1 MALSLEDLNFSN
13 LDYHNPGSFPLI
25 VKIAAIALLFL
36 LVLAIAGYV
45 VFGADGCTWDQK
57 EQKAQEVEKLK
68 TQFYDKAQRANNLEA
83 YEEQKRKLESML
95 RDQLNMLPNSNEIAQ
110 LLSDISKTA
119 TDNGLKLEKINW
131 APEIKKEM
139 YTEIPMDIVIVGDY
153 ARMGNFT
160 ADVANL
166 SRIVVIEK
174 FEIQH
179 YTNQTDELKMTMT
192 AKTYKYNEQE
202 HNANNKKRGGR

>member
-1 MALSLEDLNFSN
+1 MAMLEDYGN
-13 LDYHNPGSFPLI
+13 LDYHNPGSFPFV
-25 VKIAAIALLFL
+25 VKALCLVAVMA
-36 LVLAIAGYV
+36 LVLVVAAYAI
-45 VFGADGCTWDQK
+45 FGMDGCPNDQIA
-57 EQKAQEVEKLK
+57 QKQAEVEKLK
-68 TQFYDKAQRANNLEA
+68 AQFYEKAQRANNLEA

-131 APEIKKEM
+131 APEQRKEM

-174 FEIQH
+174 FDIQH
-179 YTNQTDELKMTMT
+179 YDNKSEDLKMTMT

-202 HNANNKKRGGR
+202 NKANDQKRGGR

>member
-1 MALSLEDLNFSN
+1 MAMLEDYGN
-13 LDYHNPGSFPLI
+13 LDYHNPGSFPFV
-25 VKIAAIALLFL
+25 VKALCLVAVMA
-36 LVLAIAGYV
+36 LVLVVAAYAI
-45 VFGADGCTWDQK
+45 FGMEGCPNDQIA
-57 EQKAQEVEKLK
+57 QKQAEVEKLK
-68 TQFYDKAQRANNLEA
+68 AQFYEKAQRANNLEA

-131 APEIKKEM
+131 APEQKKEM

-174 FEIQH
+174 FDIQH
-179 YTNQTDELKMTMT
+179 YDKSSDDLKMTMT

-202 HNANNKKRGGR
+202 NKANDKKRGGR

>member
-1 MALSLEDLNFSN
+1 MAMLEDYGN
-13 LDYHNPGSFPLI
+13 LDYHNPGSFPFV
-25 VKIAAIALLFL
+25 VKALCLVAVMA
-36 LVLAIAGYV
+36 LVLVVAAYAI
-45 VFGADGCTWDQK
+45 FGMDGCPNDQIA
-57 EQKAQEVEKLK
+57 QKQAEVEKLK
-68 TQFYDKAQRANNLEA
+68 AQFYEKALEA

-131 APEIKKEM
+131 APEQKKEM

-174 FEIQH
+174 FDIQH
-179 YTNQTDELKMTMT
+179 YDNKSEDLKMTMT

-202 HNANNKKRGGR
+202 NKANDQKRGGR

>member
-1 MALSLEDLNFSN
+1 MLEDYSN
-13 LDYHNPGSFPLI
+13 LDYHNPGSFPFV
-25 VKIAAIALLFL
+25 VKALCLVAVMA
-36 LVLAIAGYV
+36 LVLVVAAYAI
-45 VFGADGCTWDQK
+45 FGMDGCPNDQIA
-57 EQKAQEVEKLK
+57 QKQAEVEKLK
-68 TQFYDKAQRANNLEA
+68 AQFYEKAQRANNLEA

-131 APEIKKEM
+131 APEQKKEM

-174 FEIQH
+174 FDIQH
-179 YTNQTDELKMTMT
+179 YDNKSEDLKMTMT

-202 HNANNKKRGGR
+202 NKANDQKRGGR

>member
-1 MALSLEDLNFSN
+1 MAMLEDYSN
-13 LDYHNPGSFPLI
+13 LDYHNPGSFPFV
-25 VKIAAIALLFL
+25 VKALCLVAVMA
-36 LVLAIAGYV
+36 LVLVVAAYAI
-45 VFGADGCTWDQK
+45 FGMDGCPNDQIAQK
-57 EQKAQEVEKLK
+57 EAEVEKLK
-68 TQFYDKAQRANNLEA
+68 AQFYEKAQRANNLEA

-131 APEIKKEM
+131 APEQRKEM

-174 FEIQH
+174 FDIQH
-179 YTNQTDELKMTMT
+179 YDNKSEDLKMTMT
-192 AKTYKYNEQE
+192 AKTYKYNEQD
-202 HNANNKKRGGR
+202 NKANDKKRGGR

>member
-1 MALSLEDLNFSN
+1 MAMLEDYGN
-13 LDYHNPGSFPLI
+13 LDYHNPGSFPFV
-25 VKIAAIALLFL
+25 VKALCLVAVMA
-36 LVLAIAGYV
+36 LVLVVAAYAI
-45 VFGADGCTWDQK
+45 FGMDGCPNDQIA
-57 EQKAQEVEKLK
+57 QKQAEVEKLK
-68 TQFYDKAQRANNLEA
+68 AQFYEKAQRANNLEA

-131 APEIKKEM
+131 APEQKKEM

-174 FEIQH
+174 FDIQH
-179 YTNQTDELKMTMT
+179 YDKSSDDLKMTMT

-202 HNANNKKRGGR
+202 NKANDQKRGGR

>member
-1 MALSLEDLNFSN
+1 MAMLEDYSN
-13 LDYHNPGSFPLI
+13 LDYHNPGSFPLV
-25 VKIAAIALLFL
+25 VKGLCLIAVMAVVL
-36 LVLAIAGYV
+36 LVAAYAI
-45 VFGADGCTWDQK
+45 FGMEDCPSDQIA
-57 EQKAQEVEKLK
+57 QKQEEVEKLK
-68 TQFYDKAQRANNLEA
+68 AQFYEKAQRANNLEA

-95 RDQLNMLPNSNEIAQ
+95 RDPNSNEIAQ

-131 APEIKKEM
+131 APEQKREM

-174 FEIQH
+174 FDIQH
-179 YTNQTDELKMTMT
+179 YDNRSEDLKMTMT

-202 HNANNKKRGGR
+202 NKANDQKRGGR

>member
-1 MALSLEDLNFSN
+1 MAMLEDYSN
-13 LDYHNPGSFPLI
+13 LDYHNPGSFPLV
-25 VKIAAIALLFL
+25 VKGLCLIAVMAVVL
-36 LVLAIAGYV
+36 LVAAYAI
-45 VFGADGCTWDQK
+45 FGMEDCPSDQIA
-57 EQKAQEVEKLK
+57 QKQEEVEKLK
-68 TQFYDKAQRANNLEA
+68 AQFYEKAQRANNLEA

-131 APEIKKEM
+131 APEQKREM

-174 FEIQH
+174 FDIQH
-179 YTNQTDELKMTMT
+179 YDNRSEDLKMTMT

-202 HNANNKKRGGR
+202 SKANDQKRGGR

>member
-1 MALSLEDLNFSN
+1 MAMLEDYSN
-13 LDYHNPGSFPLI
+13 LDYHNPGSFPL
-25 VKIAAIALLFL
+25 VVEGLCLIAVMAVVL
-36 LVLAIAGYV
+36 LVAAYAI
-45 VFGADGCTWDQK
+45 FGMEDCPSDQIA
-57 EQKAQEVEKLK
+57 QKQEEVEKLK
-68 TQFYDKAQRANNLEA
+68 AQFYEKAQRANNLEA

-119 TDNGLKLEKINW
+119 TDNGLKLE
-131 APEIKKEM
+131 
-139 YTEIPMDIVIVGDY
+139 
-153 ARMGNFT
+153 MGNFT

-174 FEIQH
+174 FDIQH
-179 YTNQTDELKMTMT
+179 YDNRSEDLKMTMT

-202 HNANNKKRGGR
+202 NKANDQKRGGR

>member
-1 MALSLEDLNFSN
+1 MAMLEDYSN
-13 LDYHNPGSFPLI
+13 LDYHNPGSFPFV
-25 VKIAAIALLFL
+25 VKALCLVAVMA
-36 LVLAIAGYV
+36 LVLVVAAYAI
-45 VFGADGCTWDQK
+45 FGMEGCPNDQIA
-57 EQKAQEVEKLK
+57 QKQAEVEKLK
-68 TQFYDKAQRANNLEA
+68 AQFYEKAQRANNLEA

-131 APEIKKEM
+131 APEQKKEM

-174 FEIQH
+174 FDIQH
-179 YTNQTDELKMTMT
+179 YDKSSDDLKMTMT

-202 HNANNKKRGGR
+202 NKANDKKRGGR